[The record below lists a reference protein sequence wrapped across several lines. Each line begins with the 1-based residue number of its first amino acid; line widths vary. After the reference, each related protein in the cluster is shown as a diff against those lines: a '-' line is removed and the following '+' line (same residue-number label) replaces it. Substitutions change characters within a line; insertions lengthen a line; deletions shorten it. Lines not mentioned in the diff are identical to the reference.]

1 MMALVVASLAYGQR
15 FPSAEPRPTVEMG
28 AGFSR
33 ERLDWS
39 IAGTPDG
46 KEPNILSELVW
57 EDLHGVNTWLRA
69 ETPIWRHVVLAAD
82 FSLTHTLSGRA
93 RDTDY
98 AGDNRT
104 AKVFDMRFTSD
115 RGYHLAYGAMAG
127 YRMLAGHRFV
137 PAIYLGY
144 RQRAQRLL
152 LLDDTNLKSTYRTK
166 WHGPLVQ
173 LCVTYGHRHWAYR
186 AAVSYEQLHYGA
198 VADWNLIGAFAH
210 PKSFEHKAKGY
221 ALGLAGQVWLFPY
234 QRVRPSLFFDYR
246 LARSGR
252 GIDYLYLANGE
263 IRLTQFNG
271 IRGSTLSI
279 GAALTYGW

>member
-1 MMALVVASLAYGQR
+1 
-15 FPSAEPRPTVEMG
+15 
-28 AGFSR
+28 FSR
-33 ERLDWS
+33 ERLAWS

-46 KEPNILSELVW
+46 KGPNILSELVW

-69 ETPIWRHVVLAAD
+69 ETPIWGHIMLAAD
-82 FSLTHTLSGRA
+82 FSFTQTLSGRA

-104 AKVFDMRFTSD
+104 AKVFDMPFRSD

-127 YRMLAGHRFV
+127 YRMLAEHRFS

-144 RQRAQRLL
+144 RQRTQRLL
-152 LLDDTNLKSTYRTK
+152 LLDDTNLKSSYRTE
-166 WHGPLVQ
+166 WHGPTVL
-173 LCVTYGHRHWAYR
+173 LSADYDHRRWTYR
-186 AAVSYEQLHYGA
+186 AVVSYEQLHYGA

-210 PKSFEHKAKGY
+210 PKSFEHKANGY
-221 ALGLAGQVWLFPY
+221 SLGLGSQVWLFPLH
-234 QRVRPSLFFDYR
+234 RLRPSLFVDYR

-263 IRLTQFNG
+263 TRLTKFNG
-271 IRGSTLSI
+271 VRGSTWSI
-279 GAALTYGW
+279 GAGVTYGW